1 MGINIVNSNSIFQKS
16 YLVITIAVI
25 IALVVIWSKNLDSI
39 GEVKDKIYTEQT
51 ITMEKVY
58 AKAIKDESDVV
69 MTNAD
74 NISRDSGIIQG
85 LKTNDRTMVLESLKT
100 IKKGYK
106 SNTLFG
112 NIKIHV
118 HDRNIH
124 SFVRLWNPEK
134 YGDDLSGFRKSIVA
148 VKEKKAPLV
157 ALEVGVTGV
166 ELRGI
171 VPVFSTDE
179 YVGSVEFMQGTD
191 IIVKALKNKFD
202 IDIIIALDNRYID
215 TAKELQ
221 HATKIGSNLT
231 LATNEKIT
239 DKTFLEDLKT
249 TALNTNLKTFNTKN
263 YYTEVLPV
271 KDFSGDVVA
280 YAFLGQKL
288 DVLDE
293 KVKETK
299 SLLKEKLIL
308 HSILG
313 ILSLILFI
321 IILRIVIFQIR
332 SWISK

>member
-1 MGINIVNSNSIFQKS
+1 MNSNSFFKKS
-16 YLVITIAVI
+16 YIFITIAVV

-39 GEVKDKIYTEQT
+39 AEVKDKIYTEQT

-85 LKTNDRTMVLESLKT
+85 LKINDRNMVLESLKS
-100 IKKGYK
+100 IKKSYK
-106 SNTLFG
+106 SNTIFG
-112 NIKIHV
+112 NVKIHV

-124 SFVRLWNPEK
+124 SFVRLWNPDK

-148 VKEKKAPLV
+148 VKEKHAPLV

-171 VPVFSTDE
+171 IPIFSADE

-191 IIVKALKNKFD
+191 TIVKALKNKFN
-202 IDIIIALDNRYID
+202 IDLIIALDNRYSD

-221 HATKIGSNLT
+221 HATKINQNLI
-231 LATNEKIT
+231 LATNEKMA

-249 TALNTNLKTFNTKN
+249 TALNTNLKTFNTKH
-263 YYTEVLPV
+263 YYTEVIPV

-280 YAFLGQKL
+280 YALLGQKL
-288 DVLDE
+288 EVLDE

-299 SLLKEKLIL
+299 SLLIEKLVL
-308 HSILG
+308 NSVLG

-321 IILRIVIFQIR
+321 IILRIMIFQIR
-332 SWISK
+332 VWISK

>member
-1 MGINIVNSNSIFQKS
+1 
-16 YLVITIAVI
+16 
-25 IALVVIWSKNLDSI
+25 
-39 GEVKDKIYTEQT
+39 
-51 ITMEKVY
+51 MEKVY

-85 LKTNDRTMVLESLKT
+85 LKINDRAMVLESLKA

-106 SNTLFG
+106 SNTIFG

-134 YGDDLSGFRKSIVA
+134 FGDDLSGFRKSIVA
-148 VKEKKAPLV
+148 VKEKKTPLV

-171 VPVFSTDE
+171 IPIFSADE
-179 YVGSVEFMQGTD
+179 YIGSVEFMQGTD
-191 IIVKALKNKFD
+191 TIVKALKNQFD
-202 IDIIIALDNRYID
+202 IDLIIALDNRYID

-221 HATKIGSNLT
+221 HAPKISPKLT

-239 DKTFLEDLKT
+239 DKIFLEDLKT
-249 TALNTNLKTFNTKN
+249 TALNTNTKTFNTKH
-263 YYTEVLPV
+263 YYTKVLPV
-271 KDFSGDVVA
+271 KDFSGNVVA

-299 SLLKEKLIL
+299 SLLKQKLIL
-308 HSILG
+308 HSVLG